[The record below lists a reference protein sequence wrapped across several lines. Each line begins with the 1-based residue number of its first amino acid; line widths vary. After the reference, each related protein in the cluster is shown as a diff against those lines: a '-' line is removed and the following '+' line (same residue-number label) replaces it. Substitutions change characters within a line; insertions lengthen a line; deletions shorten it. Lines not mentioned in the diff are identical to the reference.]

1 MTEGIILILIG
12 VFTLVCSIAKPNF
25 YWNSRKANRMRKF
38 VGDGMTTIIYLVLSI
53 LSIVVGIG
61 MSLS

>member
-12 VFTLVCSIAKPNF
+12 VFTLVCSITKPNF
-25 YWNSRKANRMRKF
+25 YWNSRKARSMRKF

-53 LSIVVGIG
+53 ISIVVGIG
-61 MSLS
+61 MLLS